1 VEDSGNEHI
10 KKIVIYIYLGFC
22 ASNPFLQLYC
32 TNITKKKLGI
42 GSPLPEDCP
51 SGGMAISN
59 ICKLLCMF

>member
-32 TNITKKKLGI
+32 TNITKKKNW
-42 GSPLPEDCP
+42 
-51 SGGMAISN
+51 A
-59 ICKLLCMF
+59 